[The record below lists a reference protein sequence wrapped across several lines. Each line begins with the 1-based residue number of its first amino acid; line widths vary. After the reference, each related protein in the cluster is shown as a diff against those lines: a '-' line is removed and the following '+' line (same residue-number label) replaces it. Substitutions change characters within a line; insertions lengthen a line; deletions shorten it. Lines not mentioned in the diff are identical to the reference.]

1 MADVKWIKI
10 VTDIFDD
17 DKILLIESMP
27 DADAIIVIWFK
38 LLCLAGKQN
47 NSGVFLLNGRI
58 AYTDEMFATI
68 FRRPINTVRL
78 ALKTFEQ
85 FGMIEI
91 VNDTITIPNWEK
103 HQQLDALEAS
113 REATKN
119 RVARYRAKQ
128 KQLTDGGKN
137 DCNVTDHVTVT
148 SSNADRIDKNRVDKS
163 REEYIKDKEK
173 SACACTREDNP
184 YGDGEGERPRTDTV
198 EMYAVNNLSTL
209 GYRAMQELADFI
221 DDLSGDIVRHAID
234 NALDKGVR
242 NWSYV
247 RAILNSYVEHDVHS
261 VADAKVVDE
270 SRKKGGA
277 KDGADAQTDYDED
290 HRPRAVIP
298 DRSQV
303 EVVKDENNPMY
314 PKAYIIRKT
323 GEEIQYERLKD
334 MCPGER
340 ERFWDSKGVS
350 WTNGRSGS
358 G

>member
-1 MADVKWIKI
+1 MSDRDFKGVWIPKSI
-10 VTDIFDD
+10 WLDD
-17 DKILLIESMP
+17 
-27 DADAIIVIWFK
+27 
-38 LLCLAGKQN
+38 
-47 NSGVFLLNGRI
+47 
-58 AYTDEMFATI
+58 
-68 FRRPINTVRL
+68 RL
-78 ALKTFEQ
+78 TA
-85 FGMIEI
+85 
-91 VNDTITIPNWEK
+91 
-103 HQQLDALEAS
+103 
-113 REATKN
+113 
-119 RVARYRAKQ
+119 
-128 KQLTDGGKN
+128 
-137 DCNVTDHVTVT
+137 
-148 SSNADRIDKNRVDKS
+148 IDKVILAEIDSLDSDENGCFASNEYLAKFCQCSERKVTESVAKLVNAG
-163 REEYIKDKEK
+163 YIKVLSFDGRKRHLRSSIEK
-173 SACACTREDNP
+173 SAMQTSRICEADKQNLLHSNIDNNSFRSIERERYAHTRDDNP

-247 RAILNSYVEHDVHS
+247 RAILNSYVENNVKT
-261 VADAKVVDE
+261 VADAKTVDE

-277 KDGADAQTDYDED
+277 KEGADNQPDYDED

-298 DRSQV
+298 DKSQV

-350 WTNGRSGS
+350 WTNGSQQRQ
-358 G
+358 